1 MSFKLEEKELLQI
14 LFGAT
19 PFVHLVHTLIHTNC
33 GKYRGQDDDYKM
45 MFSNPICFL
54 LCLPCTYIP
63 HIHTRTRINYC
74 KKICLRHCVFEIIEK
89 FIKRITVD

>member
-63 HIHTRTRINYC
+63 HIHTRTHIQLLQEDLFTSLCFRN
-74 KKICLRHCVFEIIEK
+74 H
-89 FIKRITVD
+89 